1 MAIDDESRHGLR
13 AGRVVPALVVMAI
26 GVVFLARNF
35 GAELPFLNYA
45 NWWAWII
52 LLGAAWPLAEAVA
65 RYRQVGRVDG
75 EVWHS
80 LLTVLAIAM
89 VALFFILQLAWERW
103 WPLFMILG
111 GLYMLGG
118 RRRRGRDNR

>member
-1 MAIDDESRHGLR
+1 MAIDDESRHVSH

-26 GVVFLARNF
+26 GVVFLARNI

-52 LLGAAWPLAEAVA
+52 LLGAAWPLADAVA

-75 EVWHS
+75 EVWRS
-80 LLTVLAIAM
+80 LLSVLAIAM
-89 VALFFILQLAWERW
+89 VAAFFILQLAWARW
-103 WPLFMILG
+103 WPLFVILG

-118 RRRRGRDNR
+118 HRRRGRD